1 MARRANARMKY
12 EYIDG
17 NTVRELEPYAI
28 PKQRELERRREAQR
42 KAKIRHNRQRQMA
55 IDAGFMLFLTVAV
68 IATLLVCINFI
79 KLKADVERA
88 TTQVA
93 QKQEEIIDLRA
104 KNDAAYNRVLT
115 SINLDAIKKVA
126 LEEYGMVPA
135 GKDQISTYR
144 SNEEDYMT
152 QYKAVTK

>member
-1 MARRANARMKY
+1 MARRTNTRMKY

-17 NTVRELEPYAI
+17 NTVREIEPYLT
-28 PKQRELERRREAQR
+28 PKQKEDERRREAER
-42 KAKIRHNRQRQMA
+42 KANIRRNRQRQMA
-55 IDAGFMLFLTVAV
+55 IDAGFMLFLTAAV
-68 IATLLVCINFI
+68 IATMLVCINFI

-88 TTQVA
+88 TTKVA
-93 QKQEEIIDLRA
+93 QVKEEIIDLQA

-115 SINLDAIKKVA
+115 SINLDAIKKIA

-135 GKDQISTYR
+135 GKEQIVTYK